1 MPDISF
7 FIVRARTALALV
19 FSTALISTT
28 YAQSTGT
35 ESPGTKPADVA
46 DVITVTTLPLS
57 EVWFERTLRASA
69 EVVSLNHPQIS
80 AQATGEVLSI
90 EVETGDLV
98 ENEAIMVRLDCRQSE
113 FNQAVLDDAYALAL
127 KEFKRSKSLQKKN
140 AIAEQQMTQAAS
152 TLEQANIRKQQAV
165 LSVEHCLITAPFAGV
180 VTERQ
185 VQLGAVVVPG
195 SPILKLLQTDAVEV
209 RVRLNSEELLSMWA
223 AQAVFFKS
231 EGQSY
236 PLSLRSALP
245 VVDSVSN
252 KRAVRLNIIGE
263 SPFPGAPGDVVWRAE
278 GKFLPVEL
286 AVERQ
291 GALGYFV
298 EREGVAHFV
307 PLPSARLGHPARI
320 DMDAVEPESVRVV
333 VEGRFRLEQ
342 GSRIRAKINDE

>member
-98 ENEAIMVRLDCRQSE
+98 ENEAIMVRLDCRRSE

-127 KEFKRSKSLQKKN
+127 KEFKRSNHCRKR
-140 AIAEQQMTQAAS
+140 TQ
-152 TLEQANIRKQQAV
+152 
-165 LSVEHCLITAPFAGV
+165 
-180 VTERQ
+180 
-185 VQLGAVVVPG
+185 
-195 SPILKLLQTDAVEV
+195 
-209 RVRLNSEELLSMWA
+209 
-223 AQAVFFKS
+223 
-231 EGQSY
+231 
-236 PLSLRSALP
+236 LP
-245 VVDSVSN
+245 N
-252 KRAVRLNIIGE
+252 NR
-263 SPFPGAPGDVVWRAE
+263 
-278 GKFLPVEL
+278 
-286 AVERQ
+286 
-291 GALGYFV
+291 
-298 EREGVAHFV
+298 
-307 PLPSARLGHPARI
+307 
-320 DMDAVEPESVRVV
+320 
-333 VEGRFRLEQ
+333 
-342 GSRIRAKINDE
+342 